1 MRTRVML
8 VDDHLSVRMG
18 LSQILEAQEDLELVG
33 SASNGEG
40 GVTLAAEQN
49 PDVVLMDLSMPGIG
63 GIEAIR
69 RIVKARPETK
79 VVALTSFA
87 EPADILSVI
96 NAGAVGYM
104 LKDAES
110 DELLRGIRAAA
121 RGESP
126 LASRAASAV
135 IAAFVE
141 RRPTEQLTK
150 REREVLILATTMVN
164 KQIARRLG
172 ISEKTVKTHLS
183 NIFQRIGVSD
193 RTQAALW
200 AERHGLLARKD

>member
-1 MRTRVML
+1 ML

>member
-1 MRTRVML
+1 
-8 VDDHLSVRMG
+8 MG
-18 LSQILEAQEDLELVG
+18 LSQILEAQEDFELIG
-33 SASNGEG
+33 AACNGES

-49 PDVVLMDLSMPGIG
+49 PDVVLMDLSMPGMG

-69 RIVKARPETK
+69 QIVKARPETR

-87 EPADILSVI
+87 EPADIVSVI

-110 DELLRGIRAAA
+110 EELLRGIRAAA

-126 LASRAASAV
+126 LASRAATAV

-141 RRPTEQLTK
+141 RRPAEQLTK